1 MSGTTGSSA
10 RRRVLAALLALVT
23 APVLAGEPA
32 SYRFGVVP
40 QFDARTL
47 SGTWGPVLDDL
58 AGRTGLRFELIG
70 TPRIPDFE
78 KDYQSGYFDF
88 AYMNPYH
95 VLAAA
100 RAQGYVPLVRDRRAL
115 RGILVV
121 RHDSRYRQIRDLDGQ
136 TIAFPAPNAFA
147 ASLLMRADLTRRY
160 RLRFEPRYVMTHGSV
175 YLHVATGQMPAGGGV
190 RETFDAQPRAV
201 RDLLRVLYTTQPQPA
216 HAVVAHR
223 RVPAAVQGRVRRALL
238 AMGASPEGRAR
249 LATVSIEDITVADID
264 EYRAIE
270 RLGLGAFVVPE
281 GP

>member
-1 MSGTTGSSA
+1 MSGTTWG
-10 RRRVLAALLALVT
+10 RVWCRVLTALLVFAATPAV
-23 APVLAGEPA
+23 AGEPA

-47 SGTWGPVLDDL
+47 SGTWNPVLDDL
-58 AGRTGLRFELIG
+58 AARTGLRFELIG

-78 KDYQSGYFDF
+78 RDYRAGYFDF

-147 ASLLMRADLTRRY
+147 ASLLIRADLTRRY

-175 YLHVATGQMPAGGGV
+175 YLNVVTGQAPAGGGV

-223 RVPAAVQGRVRRALL
+223 RVPAAVQERVRRALL
-238 AMGASPEGRAR
+238 AMGASPGGRAR
-249 LATVSIEDITVADID
+249 LATVSIEDITVAGID

-270 RLGLGAFVVPE
+270 RLGLEAFVVLD